1 MNIFQQVV
9 HLLKSGIST
18 GGYYDA
24 MNNALKKISG
34 DYTMLHYPLHVK
46 DTDDFPRAQENLTR
60 YCLSFIEPIK
70 GKKVLEVG
78 CGNGVQTKFIHEHY
92 QPGTITGLDLND
104 GNIRIANQE
113 KERRQFYTIQFLV
126 DNAQDMKN
134 IPDNSFD
141 VVVNIESA
149 FHYPDKTAFLKELKR
164 VLVPGGTYLIADI
177 LTTRKKYEG
186 YRAGWNSK
194 MILHHWTLNQYI
206 SGIEKA
212 GLELVRQ
219 EDITSGVIR
228 GFRNYPYWLRKIN
241 ISGRLRQLAFKTFYF
256 INIRLNIYLLQTR
269 RQYYIFSGIKP
280 HSS

>member
-1 MNIFQQVV
+1 MNIFKQVV
-9 HLLKSGIST
+9 YLLKSGTST

-34 DYTMLHYPLHVK
+34 DYTMLHYPLHVN
-46 DTDDFPRAQENLTR
+46 DTDDFPRSQENLTR

-92 QPGTITGLDLND
+92 QPGSITGLDLND
-104 GNIRIANQE
+104 GNIRIANME
-113 KERRQFYTIQFLV
+113 KERRKFHTVQFLV
-126 DNAQDMKN
+126 DNAQDMKS
-134 IPDNSFD
+134 IPNNSFD

-149 FHYPDKTAFLKELKR
+149 FHYPDKTAFLNELNR

-186 YRAGWNSK
+186 YRAGWNRK
-194 MILHHWTLNQYI
+194 MILHHWTLDQYI
-206 SGIEKA
+206 RGFEMA
-212 GLELVRQ
+212 GLKPGKQ
-219 EDITSGVIR
+219 EDITTGVIR
-228 GFRNYPYWLRKIN
+228 GFRNYPYWFSQIN
-241 ISGRLRQLAFKTFYF
+241 IPGRLRKLAFKIFYF

-269 RQYYIFSGIKP
+269 RKYYIFSGTKP
-280 HSS
+280 

>member
-18 GGYYDA
+18 GGYYEA

-34 DYTMLHYPLHVK
+34 NYTMLHYPLHVN

-126 DNAQDMKN
+126 DNAQDMKK

-141 VVVNIESA
+141 FVINIESA
-149 FHYPDKTAFLKELKR
+149 FHYPNKKAFLKELKR

-186 YRAGWNSK
+186 SRAGWNRK
-194 MILHHWTLNQYI
+194 MILHHWTLDQYI

-212 GLELVRQ
+212 GLELVQQ

-228 GFRNYPYWLRKIN
+228 GFRNYPFWLSKIN
-241 ISGRLRQLAFKTFYF
+241 ISGRLRQLAFKTFYL

-269 RQYYIFSGIKP
+269 RQYYIFSGTKP
-280 HSS
+280 FSS

>member
-1 MNIFQQVV
+1 MNIFKQVV
-9 HLLKSGIST
+9 HLLKSGTST

-34 DYTMLHYPLHVK
+34 DYTMLHYPLHVN
-46 DTDDFPRAQENLTR
+46 DTDDFPRSQENLTR

-92 QPGTITGLDLND
+92 QPGSITGLDLND
-104 GNIRIANQE
+104 GNIRIANME
-113 KERRQFYTIQFLV
+113 KERRKFHTVQFLV
-126 DNAQDMKN
+126 DNAQDMKS

-149 FHYPDKTAFLKELKR
+149 FHYPDKTAFLNELNR

-186 YRAGWNSK
+186 YRAGWNRK
-194 MILHHWTLNQYI
+194 MILHHWTLDQYI
-206 SGIEKA
+206 RGFEMA
-212 GLELVRQ
+212 GLKPGKQ
-219 EDITSGVIR
+219 EDITTGVIR
-228 GFRNYPYWLRKIN
+228 GFRNYPYWFSQIN
-241 ISGRLRQLAFKTFYF
+241 IPGRLRKLAFKIFYF

-269 RQYYIFSGIKP
+269 RKYYVFSGTKP
-280 HSS
+280 

>member
-1 MNIFQQVV
+1 MNIFKQVV
-9 HLLKSGIST
+9 YLLKSGTST

-34 DYTMLHYPLHVK
+34 DYTMLHYPLHVN

-92 QPGTITGLDLND
+92 QPGSITGLDLND
-104 GNIRIANQE
+104 GNIRIANME
-113 KERRQFYTIQFLV
+113 KERRKFHTVQFLV
-126 DNAQDMKN
+126 DNAQDMKT

-141 VVVNIESA
+141 VVINIESA
-149 FHYPDKTAFLKELKR
+149 FHYPDKTAFLNELNR

-186 YRAGWNSK
+186 YRAGWNRK
-194 MILHHWTLNQYI
+194 MILHHWTLDQYI
-206 SGIEKA
+206 RGFEMA
-212 GLELVRQ
+212 GLKPGKQ
-219 EDITSGVIR
+219 EDITTGVIR
-228 GFRNYPYWLRKIN
+228 GFRNYPYWFSQIN
-241 ISGRLRQLAFKTFYF
+241 IPGRLRKLAFKIFYF

-269 RQYYIFSGIKP
+269 RKYYIFSGTKP
-280 HSS
+280 

>member
-9 HLLKSGIST
+9 HLIKSGTST

-34 DYTMLHYPLHVK
+34 DYTMLHYPLHEN

-92 QPGTITGLDLND
+92 QPGAITGLDLND
-104 GNIRIANQE
+104 GNIRIANLE
-113 KERRQFYTIQFLV
+113 KERRKLHHVQFLV
-126 DNAQDMKN
+126 DNAQEMKN

-141 VVVNIESA
+141 AVVNIESA
-149 FHYPDKTAFLKELKR
+149 FHYPDKAAFLKELKR
-164 VLVPGGTYLIADI
+164 VLVPGGVYLIADI

-186 YRAGWNSK
+186 RQAGWNNK
-194 MILHHWTLNQYI
+194 MIFHHWTLDKYI
-206 SGIEKA
+206 NGIEKA
-212 GLELVRQ
+212 GLKLVKQ
-219 EDITSGVIR
+219 EDITSGIIR
-228 GFRNYPYWLRKIN
+228 GFRNYPYWLRNIN
-241 ISGRLRQLAFKTFYF
+241 IPGFFRQLTFKLFYF

-269 RQYYIFSGIKP
+269 RQYYIFSGTKP
-280 HSS
+280 LSS